1 MNIEYGTFTPLFF
14 SVSGCMGK
22 ECSMFHKHISERLT
36 IKTDESN
43 EKITLLTQ
51 LIGINIYPK

>member
-36 IKTDESN
+36 IKTGESN